1 MRIGGDWLDDPGAQA
16 FLAALTTEG
25 LRGFFVGGCVRN
37 ALLGR
42 TVGDLD
48 IATDA
53 APETVSDVAQAA
65 GFRVVP
71 TGIAHGTVTVIAH
84 GTPLEVTTFRKDVE
98 TDGRRAVVA
107 FSTRVEDDA
116 ARRDFTMNALYADT
130 GGAVI
135 DPLGG
140 LPDLEARRVRFI
152 GDARA
157 RIREDYLRILR
168 YFRFHAWYGDPA
180 GGIDAEALAAS
191 ADLADGL
198 DRLSAERIT
207 AETLKLLAAPD
218 PAPSVAAMAQAGI
231 LGRILPGADAAV
243 LAPLVHLEGT
253 LGTGADPLRRLA
265 ALGGD
270 RVRLRLAKRESRR
283 LDLLRHGIAAAAGT
297 AEMAWRHGAK
307 SARDIELLRAAA
319 FSAPLPADLEHRIET
334 GATAV
339 FPVTGRDLPGL
350 AGPELGRRLKSLEAR
365 WIASGLAL
373 DREALL
379 ATDDPAAD

>member
-1 MRIGGDWLDDPGAQA
+1 MRIGGDWLNDCGAQA
-16 FLAALTTEG
+16 FLAALAVRRLKG
-25 LRGFFVGGCVRN
+25 LFVGGCVRN

-42 TVGDLD
+42 AVGDLD

-53 APETVSDVAQAA
+53 APETVSEVAEAA

-71 TGIAHGTVTVIAH
+71 TGITHGTLTVIAH

-116 ARRDFTMNALYADT
+116 ARRDFTMNALYADA
-130 GGAVI
+130 GGEVI

-152 GDARA
+152 GDASA

-180 GGIDAEALAAS
+180 QGIDAEALAAS

-198 DRLSAERIT
+198 DRLSAERVT
-207 AETLKLLAAPD
+207 AEMLKLLAAPD

-231 LGRILPGADAAV
+231 LARILPGANAAF
-243 LAPLVHLEGT
+243 LAPLVHLEQT
-253 LGTGADPLRRLA
+253 LGAGSDPLRRLA
-265 ALGGD
+265 ALGGE
-270 RVRLRLAKRESRR
+270 RTRLRLATREARR
-283 LDLLRHGIAAAAGT
+283 LDLLQAGITATAGAA
-297 AEMAWRHGAK
+297 ELAWRHGAT
-307 SARDIELLRAAA
+307 SARDIELLRAAVY
-319 FSAPLPADLEHRIET
+319 SAPLPADLEHRLGT
-334 GATAV
+334 GAAAD
-339 FPVTGRDLPGL
+339 FPVSARDLPEL
-350 AGPELGRRLKSLEAR
+350 SGPELGRRLKALEAR
-365 WIASGLAL
+365 WIASNFAL
-373 DREALL
+373 DREGLL
-379 ATDDPAAD
+379 EKDDPAAD

>member
-1 MRIGGDWLDDPGAQA
+1 MRIGGDWLEDPGAQA
-16 FLAALTTEG
+16 LLAALAAKG
-25 LRGFFVGGCVRN
+25 LRGLFVGGCVRN

-42 TVGDLD
+42 AVGDLD

-53 APETVSDVAQAA
+53 VPGTVSDLAEATD
-65 GFRVVP
+65 FKVVP

-116 ARRDFTMNALYADT
+116 ARRDFTMNALYANAE
-130 GGAVI
+130 GEVI

-152 GDARA
+152 GDAGA

-191 ADLADGL
+191 ADLACGL
-198 DRLSAERIT
+198 ERLSAERIT

-218 PAPSVAAMAQAGI
+218 PAPSVAAMTQAGI
-231 LGRILPGADAAV
+231 LARILPGADAGF

-253 LGTGADPLRRLA
+253 LGAGPDPLRRLA
-265 ALGGD
+265 ALGGE
-270 RVRLRLAKRESRR
+270 RHRLRLPKRHARK
-283 LDLLRHGIAAAAGT
+283 LDLLEGGIGATAGAA
-297 AEMAWRHGAK
+297 EIAWRHGAEP
-307 SARDIELLRAAA
+307 ARDIELLRAAA
-319 FSAPLPADLEHRIET
+319 FSAPLPADLEQRIET
-334 GATAV
+334 GASAI
-339 FPVTGRDLPGL
+339 FPVSGRDLPEL
-350 AGPELGRRLKSLEAR
+350 AGPELGRRLKALEAR
-365 WIASGLAL
+365 WIASGFAL
-373 DREALL
+373 DRETLL
-379 ATDDPAAD
+379 GTNDPAAD